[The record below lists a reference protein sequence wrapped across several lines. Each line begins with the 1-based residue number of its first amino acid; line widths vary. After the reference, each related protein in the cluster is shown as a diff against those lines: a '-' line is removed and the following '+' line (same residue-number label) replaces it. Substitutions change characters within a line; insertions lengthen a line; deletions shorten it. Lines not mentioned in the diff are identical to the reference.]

1 MVEYAPNIEGFVPD
15 YEANKGIFKSA
26 ERPENDS
33 QPVVITFYYKPIPK
47 TSYTIQYQ
55 DEKGKTIFESE
66 RKEARVGEYVS
77 VEEAQEITGY
87 KLAKKYFFRTF
98 KKCGCKARWFD
109 DYYDLL

>member
-1 MVEYAPNIEGFVPD
+1 MTKDGLIIQMEYKQAETWKYTIKYMESNSESEQEIRKKVEKTTSSSRVVEYAPNIEGFVPD

-55 DEKGKTIFESE
+55 DEKG
-66 RKEARVGEYVS
+66 
-77 VEEAQEITGY
+77 
-87 KLAKKYFFRTF
+87 
-98 KKCGCKARWFD
+98 
-109 DYYDLL
+109 